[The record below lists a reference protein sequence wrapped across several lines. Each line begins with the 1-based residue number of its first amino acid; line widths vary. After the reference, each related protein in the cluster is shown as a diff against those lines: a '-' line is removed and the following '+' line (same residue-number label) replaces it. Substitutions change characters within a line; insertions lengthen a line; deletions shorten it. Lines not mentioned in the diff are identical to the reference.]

1 MENIKIAVQGNRIAL
16 LNNINLIAGTVGQ
29 KCQIFFDSSWN
40 DLNKTIVYKVADTVL
55 ASEQILNS
63 EIIIPATVLA
73 TAGLPLEIGITGQSN
88 DNTLLIP
95 TTWYPLGYI
104 LPSAYGHKIENNAEI
119 IYDGGVII

>member
-16 LNNINLIAGTVGQ
+16 LNGVNLIAGTVGL
-29 KCQIFFDSSWN
+29 KCQFFFDDSWK

-63 EIIIPATVLA
+63 EITFPAKVLI

-88 DNTLLIP
+88 DNSLLIP
-95 TTWYPLGYI
+95 TTWLPLGII
-104 LPSAYGHKIENNAEI
+104 LPSAYGHKIDNNTEI
-119 IYDGGVII
+119 VYDGGVIV